1 MGCTTTQRTEQVLE
15 AMDWYFGA
23 RQCRS
28 ITFQDDTAGDQE
40 DLYFDLNAIDENY
53 SSSEYYL
60 WLDAGTGVDPMIAG
74 KTGIQ
79 VVYTA
84 GDSAAI
90 IAGLAQVAIDAL
102 SDFSAE
108 VSGSV
113 VEVENKFLGEITA
126 EDYSN
131 AGSITG
137 LINKAGF
144 GSKLGAIAQGGGS
157 VNTAQELED
166 IKSDQTGEII
176 LDQIIKGSSVN
187 IELSLNEMNTDR
199 WESLIGEGYGAKE
212 GTSVGYGTSKLY
224 KSSFDFAGMLVGH
237 PIRLDLSDRSAD
249 IVLWKTTPNMNSIA
263 YSGSEVQSAEFS
275 FVGLKD
281 STKPSTVD
289 LFARGDHSLL

>member
-199 WESLIGEGYGAKE
+199 WESLIGEGYGAKQ
-212 GTSVGYGTSKLY
+212 GASVGYGTSKLY

-237 PIRLDLSDRSAD
+237 PIRLPFSDRSAD

>member
-60 WLDAGTGVDPMIAG
+60 WLDAGTGVDPAIAG

>member
-53 SSSEYYL
+53 SSSEYYV
-60 WLDAGTGVDPMIAG
+60 WLDAGTGVDPAIAG

-79 VVYTA
+79 VVYTS
-84 GDSAAI
+84 GDSASI
-90 IAGLAQVAIDAL
+90 IAGLAQAAIDAL

-113 VEVENKFLGEITA
+113 VEVENKFLGEIA
-126 EDYSN
+126 VEDYSN

-199 WESLIGEGYGAKE
+199 WESLIGEGYGAKQ
-212 GTSVGYGTSKLY
+212 GASVGYGTSKLY

-237 PIRLDLSDRSAD
+237 PIRLPFSDRSAD

>member
-60 WLDAGTGVDPMIAG
+60 WLDAGTGVDPAIAG

-237 PIRLDLSDRSAD
+237 PIRLPFSDRSAD

>member
-28 ITFQDDTAGDQE
+28 ITFADDTAGDQE
-40 DLYFDLNAIDENY
+40 DLYFTLNAIDENY
-53 SSSEYYL
+53 AEKKYYV
-60 WLDAGTGVDPMIAG
+60 WLDSGTGVDPSIAG
-74 KTGIQ
+74 STGIQ

-84 GDSAAI
+84 GDSASV
-90 IAGLAQVAIDAL
+90 IAGLAQTAIDSL
-102 SDFSAE
+102 VDFSAE
-108 VSGSV
+108 TTEGTL
-113 VEVENKFLGEITA
+113 EIENRFLGAITL
-126 EDYSN
+126 EDYAN

-137 LINKAGF
+137 LVNKAGF
-144 GSKLGAIAQGGGS
+144 GGKLGAIAQGGGTL
-157 VNTAQELED
+157 NTSQELED

-187 IELSLNEMNTDR
+187 IDLSLNEMNTAR

-212 GTSVGYGTSKLY
+212 GSSVGYGTSKLY
-224 KSSFDFAGMLVGH
+224 KSSFDFAGILVGH
-237 PIRLDLSDRSAD
+237 PVRLDLSDRSAD
-249 IVLWKTTPNMNSIA
+249 VVLWKTTPNMNSIA

-281 STKPSTVD
+281 ATKPTTVD

>member
-23 RQCRS
+23 RECRS
-28 ITFQDDTAGDQE
+28 ITFVNDTAGDQE

-53 SSSEYYL
+53 AEKKYYV
-60 WLDAGTGVDPMIAG
+60 WLDAGTGTDPSVAG

-79 VVYTA
+79 VVYTS
-84 GDSAAI
+84 GDSASV
-90 IAGLAQVAIDAL
+90 IAGLAQVAIDAVVN
-102 SDFSAE
+102 FNAE
-108 VSGSV
+108 VSAAV
-113 VEVENKFLGEITA
+113 VEIENKFLGDIAT

-131 AGSITG
+131 AGSISG
-137 LINKAGF
+137 AVNKAGF
-144 GSKLGAIAQGGGS
+144 GGKLGAIASGGGS
-157 VNTAQELED
+157 VNTSQELED

-176 LDQIIKGSSVN
+176 LDQIIKGSSVS
-187 IELSLNEMNTDR
+187 IDLSLNEMNTAR

-224 KSSFDFAGMLVGH
+224 KSSFDFAGMLIGTPV
-237 PIRLDLSDRSAD
+237 RLPLSDRSAD

-263 YSGSEVQSAEFS
+263 FSGSEVQSAEFS